1 MGVDLEEDFGGK
13 PFGLPWRSNALF
25 IVTTVVIGLFSET
38 LLYGLVVPVL
48 PFVLN
53 DRIGLSPDDLQ
64 GYSSAHLAVYA
75 VSCVGCCPLAGAV
88 ADRSRSRKGPYM
100 FGLALSIAV
109 LVPNFNTSRWVQTD

>member
-1 MGVDLEEDFGGK
+1 MGVDLEEYFGGK
-13 PFGLPWRSNALF
+13 PCDLSWRSNTLF

-38 LLYGLVVPVL
+38 LLCGLAVPVL
-48 PFVLN
+48 PFVLK
-53 DRIGLSPDDLQ
+53 DRIALSPDDLQ
-64 GYSSAHLAVYA
+64 GYSSALPTVDA

-109 LVPNFNTSRWVQTD
+109 PVPNLNTSG